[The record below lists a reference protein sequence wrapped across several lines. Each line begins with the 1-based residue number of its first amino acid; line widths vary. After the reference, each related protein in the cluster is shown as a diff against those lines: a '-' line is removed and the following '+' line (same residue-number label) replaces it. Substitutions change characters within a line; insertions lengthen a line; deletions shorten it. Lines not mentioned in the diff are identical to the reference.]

1 MVHLAIVNYSNKEY
15 TMAMRRTRTTTRR
28 SATRRSHTIHKVSR
42 PWAKEEMSFMRKY
55 YSKFETAWVAHQLG
69 RTVYSI
75 RYKAVDLGIRKAS
88 PTVWRGNKG
97 NSNAFKA
104 SCKGT
109 WSRKTT
115 SRWNKPAKRNTHSKS
130 WRASTA
136 RRKTRT
142 TARRK
147 TRR

>member
-1 MVHLAIVNYSNKEY
+1 
-15 TMAMRRTRTTTRR
+15 MAMRKTRTTTRKTTTR
-28 SATRRSHTIHKVSR
+28 KAATRRNKPVRKVSR
-42 PWAKEEMSFMRKY
+42 PWTRHEMSFMRKY
-55 YSKFETAWVAHQLG
+55 YRKFETAWVARQLG

-97 NSNAFKA
+97 SSNAFKA

-115 SRWNKPAKRNTHSKS
+115 SRMTKPANRNTRSKT
-130 WRASTA
+130 WRASTTK
-136 RRKTRT
+136 RKTRT
-142 TARRK
+142 AARRK